1 MIKDAEAHADEDRK
15 LAELVAARNHADGMI
30 HATEKSL
37 KELGDQVGADERSA
51 IESAINALKDAVKG
65 DDKSEIEAKTNALTE
80 LSGKLAERVYAQK
93 AGTEGSES
101 AGAKASEHAADEGV
115 VDAEFEEVKD
125 DDKK

>member
-1 MIKDAEAHADEDRK
+1 
-15 LAELVAARNHADGMI
+15 MI

-37 KELGDQVGADERSA
+37 KELGDQVGADEKAGIQHA
-51 IESAINALKDAVKG
+51 IDSLKEAVKG
-65 DDKSEIEAKTNALTE
+65 DDKENIEAKTNDLTE

-93 AGTEGSES
+93 GGSEGGEAHH
-101 AGAKASEHAADEGV
+101 AGGSSSSHHEADDGV